1 MNMTTGN
8 NVVSMGKIKHAG
20 KILCKARKMRAISQ
34 SELARR
40 MGRPPSFIAKGE
52 QAASMTT
59 WRFQDTLAVLG
70 FEIRVVEIR
79 RKAEP
84 EGVVEGEEGA
94 HAPGDDPKALVNVLA
109 PEEPASEPDEPVE
122 EAATQ
127 E

>member
-1 MNMTTGN
+1 MTTG

-20 KILCKARKMRAISQ
+20 KILCKARKMRSISQ

-70 FEIRVVEIR
+70 FEIRVVEIKR
-79 RKAEP
+79 RAES
-84 EGVVEGEEGA
+84 EGA
-94 HAPGDDPKALVNVLA
+94 VEAEEETHAPGDDPKALVNVLA
-109 PEEPASEPDEPVE
+109 PEEPRGEPDDPVE
-122 EAATQ
+122 EAAP
-127 E
+127 